1 MSKNIFIGLT
11 EKDWNMLVL
20 CLDRR
25 LMDLDQE
32 AHFFQEEPRPEY
44 YQLIEL
50 RDFILGHVPSKM
62 DEQTELFTDKGNRV

>member
-1 MSKNIFIGLT
+1 MSDIFIGLT

-44 YQLIEL
+44 YQLIEV
-50 RDFILGHVPSKM
+50 RDFILAFLPKE
-62 DEQTELFTDKGNRV
+62 DFTDTGNRV